1 MGKHEGVWLANQVI
15 DTLQAEL
22 ESHPE
27 ILIATKSGRLFTEAE
42 RVEFFRTLRGPGQ
55 ASLDI
60 LNPLIKPADAVM
72 ISMNRQQTPTKDIME
87 TINQFGKWVEDTLPD
102 PALLMDGT
110 KAIVAVRNSYTAGT
124 PISPEAGS
132 SLLLF
137 ILQVGAKL
145 LGAG

>member
-1 MGKHEGVWLANQVI
+1 MGKNEGIWLANQVI
-15 DTLQAEL
+15 DTLQAEI

-27 ILIATKSGRLFTEAE
+27 ILIATKSGRLFNEAE
-42 RVEFFRTLRGPGQ
+42 RIEFFRTLRGQGQ
-55 ASLDI
+55 VPLDI

-72 ISMNRQQTPTKDIME
+72 TSLNRQQAPTKDLLD
-87 TINQFGKWVEDTLPD
+87 TLNQFGKWVEDTFSD
-102 PALLMDGT
+102 PGMLMDGT